1 MDDVSPYIKPHSR
14 TPEKPYST
22 QRLLEKAKNIGQF
35 ILGEKLGE
43 GTFGVVRLA
52 THILTGEKV
61 AVKILEKRKILEE
74 ADVTRIERE
83 IKILKMLH
91 HNNIV
96 QLYSV
101 TQTSTTIYLIMEYA
115 SGKELF
121 DYIILKKRLPEIE
134 ACKFYQQILSGIEY
148 LHKLRVVHRDLKPE
162 NLLLDSKKD
171 LKIADFGLSNL
182 YPNNELLKTAC
193 GSPCYAAP
201 EMINGKEYKGHL
213 VDIWSSGIILFAMIC
228 GYLPFED
235 ADNDVLYRKITE
247 GRFSIP
253 RYVSEQ
259 AKDLLRKV
267 LNVDPSKRYGI
278 KQIKK
283 HPWFNLVNQRLNIN
297 EGLLIKDVVIPIDEE
312 LIMKMEEYK
321 FSKEEV
327 RVNVLA
333 NKHNHITTTYYLLL
347 RAKMRKGIESVA
359 IYNCEK
365 FMKYIKDAKN
375 FMKRYHYNIEEV
387 IRDRAF
393 DKEDVNEEDAVNS
406 NNNNEKKNKCRNNS
420 ACNNTNSN
428 NNTQN
433 ESEMTMNHQ
442 HYKGKSE
449 VNDNNNNNNNNSN
462 FDKTGSGLETEATI
476 RKSNGDEGKQKQQ
489 NEDKNE
495 MRIEQTNTNVN
506 VNNIANNE
514 NEQDINNKQKL
525 INNDKFTSN
534 KKNNNNKIQKTPK
547 SNKKSNH
554 LTISA
559 GKEKNPFSN
568 TTNNNTT
575 SSTKPNYTHIN
586 NSHNKV
592 HHVLNTERRTFQKT
606 SQDKDP
612 LLQPTNITNFPHK
625 NSKSKKKTKHHYSSS
640 DVPPSDTT
648 NPINTSKLI
657 KSYVPQENEK
667 IRFQSLNTNTNT
679 NAITCS
685 ERKPNPKHKNITI
698 NNINNNKCKNKAILQ
713 TNKPNNKNKTNYTI
727 CLNTERLITPKQD
740 KTTKHDDEPQLQIQQ
755 QHETQKQQQSSSI
768 DVPKIEKGGSDN
780 KLRSTTNN
788 NTTNTETTNY
798 NETNTSKYSS
808 NKPPY
813 KKQIKHML
821 NFKSLALQ
829 TETVNP
835 KTNVTLPD
843 ARIYL
848 KQTNPNNTT
857 NQQTSTST
865 TTTTT
870 SDSVY
875 KKRHL
880 YSLSITSNR
889 IWNINNTKRIV
900 KGYLDINNSSYVN
913 ASNAK
918 NNLYSKKRNKYNP
931 QHLQFFNTSLSF
943 EKTQEDIRTKSP
955 DNSVSSTINK
965 ETLNKEKDKKYLQK
979 KSKNKRF
986 DIIKEVDEETL
997 TSVPINQSNFQTY
1010 ISQSNKTN
1018 KGKDNINQIKTL
1030 MNVNA
1035 KFSFDLPT
1043 KTKQEKKNY
1052 SINKDNTNNIND
1064 EQVYMQRNNNNMK
1077 NYDDVD
1083 LNVFDLN
1090 SMIFRV
1096 NVKEVKDDLIKIF
1109 NQMKIKYRN
1118 NKTLFTC
1125 YKQEMKFNIEICKI
1139 EDIDNFCL
1147 IIKTKCVEGNKS
1159 IFNNIL
1165 I

>member
-35 ILGEKLGE
+35 LLGEKLGE

-121 DYIILKKRLPEIE
+121 DYIIFKKRLPEIE

-201 EMINGKEYKGHL
+201 EMINGKDYKGHL

-312 LIMKMEEYK
+312 LILKMEEYN

-347 RAKMRKGIESVA
+347 RAKMRKGLESVA

-365 FMKYIKDAKN
+365 FMKYIKDPKN
-375 FMKRYHYNIEEV
+375 LMKRYHHNIEEV

-393 DKEDVNEEDAVNS
+393 DKEDTMEEDIASNS
-406 NNNNEKKNKCRNNS
+406 NNNVEKKNKCRNNS
-420 ACNNTNSN
+420 ACNSH
-428 NNTQN
+428 N
-433 ESEMTMNHQ
+433 ENETSH
-442 HYKGKSE
+442 HHKGKS
-449 VNDNNNNNNNNSN
+449 DNN
-462 FDKTGSGLETEATI
+462 FDKTSSGLETEATI
-476 RKSNGDEGKQKQQ
+476 RKSNGDEMKPKQ

-495 MRIEQTNTNVN
+495 MKIEQ
-506 VNNIANNE
+506 NNDNKNSNSNND
-514 NEQDINNKQKL
+514 EQDITKHKL
-525 INNDKFTSN
+525 INEKFTSN
-534 KKNNNNKIQKTPK
+534 KKNNNKIQKTPK

-568 TTNNNTT
+568 NNNNNTT
-575 SSTKPNYTHIN
+575 SNKPNYTHIN

-606 SQDKDP
+606 SQDKET
-612 LLQPTNITNFPHK
+612 LLQTNINNFPNK
-625 NSKSKKKTKHHYSSS
+625 KSKSKKKTKHHYSSS
-640 DVPPSDTT
+640 DVPPSDNNT
-648 NPINTSKLI
+648 INNSKLI
-657 KSYVPQENEK
+657 KSYVPSINQENEK
-667 IRFQSLNTNTNT
+667 VRFQSLNNNT
-679 NAITCS
+679 ISGS
-685 ERKPNPKHKNITI
+685 ERKPNHKNK
-698 NNINNNKCKNKAILQ
+698 NIPNKNANCKNKAIFQ
-713 TNKPNNKNKTNYTI
+713 ANKPNKNKVEHTI
-727 CLNTERLITPKQD
+727 CLNTDRLITPKQD
-740 KTTKHDDEPQLQIQQ
+740 KTKQDEAHLQ
-755 QHETQKQQQSSSI
+755 ETQKPPSSME
-768 DVPKIEKGGSDN
+768 VPKIEKGGSDN
-780 KLRSTTNN
+780 KIRNN
-788 NTTNTETTNY
+788 ANTAETNY
-798 NETNTSKYSS
+798 NETNNCKYSS

-848 KQTNPNNTT
+848 KQTNPNTT
-857 NQQTSTST
+857 SQPTSTS
-865 TTTTT
+865 TTTT

-900 KGYLDINNSSYVN
+900 KGYLDINNSSYVT
-913 ASNAK
+913 STGK
-918 NNLYSKKRNKYNP
+918 NHLYSKKRNKYNP

-955 DNSVSSTINK
+955 DNSVQNVNK
-965 ETLNKEKDKKYLQK
+965 ESLNKEKDKKYLQK

-997 TSVPINQSNFQTY
+997 ASAPINQSNFQTY

-1043 KTKQEKKNY
+1043 KSKHEKKNY

-1064 EQVYMQRNNNNMK
+1064 DPTYMQRNNVK
-1077 NYDDVD
+1077 HYDDVD

-1090 SMIFRV
+1090 SMIFRI
-1096 NVKEVKDDLIKIF
+1096 NVKEVKDDLMKIL

-1118 NKTLFTC
+1118 TKSLFTC

-1139 EDIDNFCL
+1139 EDIDNICL

-1159 IFNNIL
+1159 IFNNTIKKIMQKL
-1165 I
+1165 NKQ

>member
-121 DYIILKKRLPEIE
+121 DYIIFKKRLPEIE

-267 LNVDPSKRYGI
+267 LNVDPSRRYGI

-283 HPWFNLVNQRLNIN
+283 HPWFNLVNQRLNIS

-312 LIMKMEEYK
+312 LILKMEEYN

-347 RAKMRKGIESVA
+347 RAKMRKGLESVA
-359 IYNCEK
+359 IYNCER
-365 FMKYIKDAKN
+365 FMKYIKDPKN
-375 FMKRYHYNIEEV
+375 LMKRYHHNIEEV

-393 DKEDVNEEDAVNS
+393 DKEDALEE
-406 NNNNEKKNKCRNNS
+406 
-420 ACNNTNSN
+420 NT
-428 NNTQN
+428 TADPA
-433 ESEMTMNHQ
+433 
-442 HYKGKSE
+442 G
-449 VNDNNNNNNNNSN
+449 NNNSN
-462 FDKTGSGLETEATI
+462 TEKKNRCRNNGALNHHSESETNHHKEANDNNFDKTPSGLETEATI
-476 RKSNGDEGKQKQQ
+476 RKSNADEVKPKQTEDKAEMKAEQTEQ
-489 NEDKNE
+489 NEIKTSSNDND
-495 MRIEQTNTNVN
+495 
-506 VNNIANNE
+506 NNE
-514 NEQDINNKQKL
+514 HDTNKPQATKDNNE
-525 INNDKFTSN
+525 KFTSN
-534 KKNNNNKIQKTPK
+534 KKAKDKIQKTPK

-568 TTNNNTT
+568 SSNNNTM
-575 SSTKPNYTHIN
+575 SNKPNYTHAN

-592 HHVLNTERRTFQKT
+592 HHVLNTERRTFQKA
-606 SQDKDP
+606 SQDKEM
-612 LLQPTNITNFPHK
+612 LLQGNVTNLPAK
-625 NSKSKKKTKHHYSSS
+625 KSKSKRKTKHHYSSS
-640 DVPPSDTT
+640 DVPPSENT
-648 NPINTSKLI
+648 INNSKLI
-657 KSYVPQENEK
+657 KSCVPSINQENEK
-667 IRFQSLNTNTNT
+667 VRFQSLNSNT
-679 NAITCS
+679 ISGS
-685 ERKPNPKHKNITI
+685 ERKANAKHKAI
-698 NNINNNKCKNKAILQ
+698 NNRIPNCKNKAIFQ
-713 TNKPNNKNKTNYTI
+713 TNKPIKSKANCII

-740 KTTKHDDEPQLQIQQ
+740 KTKHEELLQ
-755 QHETQKQQQSSSI
+755 ETQKPPAME
-768 DVPKIEKGGSDN
+768 VPSVEKGGSDN
-780 KLRSTTNN
+780 KLRNN
-788 NTTNTETTNY
+788 ANTETNDNDTN
-798 NETNTSKYSS
+798 NSKCSS

-835 KTNVTLPD
+835 KANVTLPD

-848 KQTNPNNTT
+848 KRTHPNTT
-857 NQQTSTST
+857 SQPSSTA
-865 TTTTT
+865 

-889 IWNINNTKRIV
+889 IWNTNNTKRIV
-900 KGYLDINNSSYVN
+900 KGYLDINNSSYVT
-913 ASNAK
+913 SSGK
-918 NNLYSKKRNKYNP
+918 NHLYSKKRNKYNP

-955 DNSVSSTINK
+955 DNSVSVANK
-965 ETLNKEKDKKYLQK
+965 EPSNKEKDKKYLQK

-997 TSVPINQSNFQTY
+997 ASVPINQSNFQTY

-1018 KGKDNINQIKTL
+1018 KGKDNLNQIKAL

-1035 KFSFDLPT
+1035 KFSFDLPA
-1043 KTKQEKKNY
+1043 KSKQEKKNY
-1052 SINKDNTNNIND
+1052 SINKDNTNNVNQED
-1064 EQVYMQRNNNNMK
+1064 PTFAQKNTLK
-1077 NYDDVD
+1077 NYDEVD

-1090 SMIFRV
+1090 GMVFRS
-1096 NVKEVKDDLIKIF
+1096 NVKEVKDDLIKILS
-1109 NQMKIKYRN
+1109 QMKIKYRN
-1118 NKTLFTC
+1118 TKSLFTC

-1139 EDIDNFCL
+1139 EEIESFCL

-1159 IFNNIL
+1159 VFNTTVKKIMQKLNK
-1165 I
+1165 

>member
-35 ILGEKLGE
+35 LLGEKLGE

-121 DYIILKKRLPEIE
+121 DYIIFKKRLPEIE

-201 EMINGKEYKGHL
+201 EMINGKDYKGHL

-312 LIMKMEEYK
+312 LILKMEEYN

-347 RAKMRKGIESVA
+347 RAKMRKGLESVA

-365 FMKYIKDAKN
+365 FMKYIKDPKN
-375 FMKRYHYNIEEV
+375 LMKRYHHNIEEV

-393 DKEDVNEEDAVNS
+393 DKEDTMEEDIASNS
-406 NNNNEKKNKCRNNS
+406 NNNVEKKNKCRNNS
-420 ACNNTNSN
+420 ACNSH
-428 NNTQN
+428 N
-433 ESEMTMNHQ
+433 ENETSH
-442 HYKGKSE
+442 HHKGKS
-449 VNDNNNNNNNNSN
+449 DNN
-462 FDKTGSGLETEATI
+462 FDKTSSGLETEATI
-476 RKSNGDEGKQKQQ
+476 RKSNGDEMKPKQ

-495 MRIEQTNTNVN
+495 MKIEQ
-506 VNNIANNE
+506 NNDNKNSNSNND
-514 NEQDINNKQKL
+514 EQDITKHKL
-525 INNDKFTSN
+525 INEKFTSN
-534 KKNNNNKIQKTPK
+534 KKNNNKIQKTPK

-568 TTNNNTT
+568 NNNNNTT
-575 SSTKPNYTHIN
+575 SNKPNYTHIN

-606 SQDKDP
+606 SQDKET
-612 LLQPTNITNFPHK
+612 LLQTNINNFPNK
-625 NSKSKKKTKHHYSSS
+625 KSKSKKKTKHHYSSS
-640 DVPPSDTT
+640 DVPPSDNNT
-648 NPINTSKLI
+648 INNSKLI
-657 KSYVPQENEK
+657 KSYVPSINQENEK
-667 IRFQSLNTNTNT
+667 VRFQSLNNNT
-679 NAITCS
+679 ISGS
-685 ERKPNPKHKNITI
+685 ERKPNHKNK
-698 NNINNNKCKNKAILQ
+698 NIPNKNANCKNKAIFQ
-713 TNKPNNKNKTNYTI
+713 ANKPNKNKVEHTI
-727 CLNTERLITPKQD
+727 CLNTDRLITPKQD
-740 KTTKHDDEPQLQIQQ
+740 KTKQDESHLQ
-755 QHETQKQQQSSSI
+755 ETQKPPSSME
-768 DVPKIEKGGSDN
+768 VPKIEKGGSDN
-780 KLRSTTNN
+780 KIRNN
-788 NTTNTETTNY
+788 ANTAETNY
-798 NETNTSKYSS
+798 NETNNCKYSS

-848 KQTNPNNTT
+848 KQTNPNTT
-857 NQQTSTST
+857 SQPTSTS
-865 TTTTT
+865 TTTT

-900 KGYLDINNSSYVN
+900 KGYLDINNSSYVT
-913 ASNAK
+913 STGK
-918 NNLYSKKRNKYNP
+918 NHLYSKKRNKYNP

-955 DNSVSSTINK
+955 DNSVQNVNK
-965 ETLNKEKDKKYLQK
+965 ESLNKEKDKKYLQK

-997 TSVPINQSNFQTY
+997 ASAPMNQSNFQTY

-1043 KTKQEKKNY
+1043 KSKHEKKNY

-1064 EQVYMQRNNNNMK
+1064 DPTYMQRNNVK
-1077 NYDDVD
+1077 HYDDVD

-1090 SMIFRV
+1090 SMIFRI
-1096 NVKEVKDDLIKIF
+1096 NVKEVKDDLMKIL

-1118 NKTLFTC
+1118 TKSLFTC

-1139 EDIDNFCL
+1139 EDIDNICL
-1147 IIKTKCVEGNKS
+1147 IIKTNCVEGNKS
-1159 IFNNIL
+1159 IFNNTIKKIMQKL
-1165 I
+1165 NKQ